1 MRESQGKSYI
11 SKEVSSSEFP
21 MERRFVPW
29 AHCYSLQQ
37 LRRVFS
43 SQLRISSTRH
53 PEARNQKPETRRQHP
68 AASTRQQAASSQ
80 QPVANSKTSKGQ
92 YFSFDAIIASVVFVL
107 TVLAL
112 MSYWNSVKAGME
124 TYSDETTKEAIRI
137 SDLLLSPPEPLGIT
151 DCSGTNDNEVKRLGF
166 AVSWENRQL
175 SKQLLVSCQSI
186 TPENLRSL
194 LGTPYN
200 VSVFINSS
208 SGLFDAIQ
216 IGKPFEDT
224 SQSKNVAKVRRIVAV
239 RDDKGEANPATIDIL
254 VYQ

>member
-1 MRESQGKSYI
+1 MSFQFPITRSQQSAA
-11 SKEVSSSEFP
+11 S
-21 MERRFVPW
+21 
-29 AHCYSLQQ
+29 
-37 LRRVFS
+37 
-43 SQLRISSTRH
+43 
-53 PEARNQKPETRRQHP
+53 NQHP
-68 AASTRQQAASSQ
+68 ATRSQ
-80 QPVANSKTSKGQ
+80 QPAPGSQQPATRSQKLKAKGRGTSKGQ

-137 SDLLLSPPEPLGIT
+137 SDLLLSPPEPLEIK
-151 DCSGTNDNEVKRLGF
+151 DCSGTADKEVKRLGF

-175 SKQLLVSCQSI
+175 SKQLLKSCQSI
-186 TPENLRSL
+186 TQENLRSL

-216 IGKPFEDT
+216 IGNSFEDT

-239 RDDKGEANPATIDIL
+239 RDDKGEANPATMDIF